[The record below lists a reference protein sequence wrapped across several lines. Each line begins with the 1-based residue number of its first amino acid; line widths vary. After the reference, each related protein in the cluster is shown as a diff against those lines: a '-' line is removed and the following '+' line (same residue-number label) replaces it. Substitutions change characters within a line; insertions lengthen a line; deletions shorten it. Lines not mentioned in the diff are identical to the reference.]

1 MKVLIGFLGL
11 VALSAALP
19 VKSSLSD
26 EAVTADFG
34 VLSLLLVFLFSPSF
48 VVSFFCFQLSSLL
61 TLL

>member
-1 MKVLIGFLGL
+1 MKVLTVFFGL

-34 VLSLLLVFLFSPSF
+34 VLSLLLSSCFGWHRHLVCLVFSSPI
-48 VVSFFCFQLSSLL
+48 
-61 TLL
+61 